1 MAVAPTS
8 RLSPFPDGL
17 VRRTDRCPDETI
29 TPLAMVQ
36 LHMRPTRTDGL
47 ATALL
52 ALATLAGVAL
62 WSQLPAEVAIHFSA
76 SGTPDNYV
84 PKAVG
89 VLMLPAIMLGTL
101 VVLRLALRFDPPS
114 DPMTGPVV
122 TVATMG
128 FLGAIHLLVLGWN
141 AGYPVPIDGLLVGS
155 LVWAV
160 LITAYVVRK
169 EGVSWT

>member
-1 MAVAPTS
+1 
-8 RLSPFPDGL
+8 
-17 VRRTDRCPDETI
+17 
-29 TPLAMVQ
+29 
-36 LHMRPTRTDGL
+36 MRPTRTDCL

-52 ALATLAGVAL
+52 VLATLAGVAL
-62 WSQLPAEVAIHFSA
+62 WPQLPAEVAIHFSA

-101 VVLRLALRFDPPS
+101 AVLRLSLHFDPPS

-141 AGYPVPIDGLLVGS
+141 AGYPVPLDGLIVGS
-155 LVWAV
+155 LVWAA
-160 LITAYVVRK
+160 LITAYVIRT
-169 EGVSWT
+169 EGFSWT

>member
-1 MAVAPTS
+1 
-8 RLSPFPDGL
+8 
-17 VRRTDRCPDETI
+17 
-29 TPLAMVQ
+29 
-36 LHMRPTRTDGL
+36 MRPTRTDGL

-101 VVLRLALRFDPPS
+101 AVLRLALRFDPPS

-122 TVATMG
+122 TVGTMA
-128 FLGAIHLLVLGWN
+128 FLGAVHVLVLAWN
-141 AGYPVPIDGLLVGS
+141 AGYPVPMDGLIVGS
-155 LVWAV
+155 LVWAA
-160 LITAYVVRK
+160 LITAYVIRK
-169 EGVSWT
+169 EGFSWT